1 MKIPRKAGLFLTLV
15 LSCLAN
21 VHATEL
27 YYNISMVSL
36 YKSSGVDQ
44 DYSNSTGSFD
54 EAVRPALQGG
64 VYADLG
70 NGFYVGNWN
79 STGAFGGAS
88 LEIDFYGGYTGTVS
102 EQLSYN
108 VGYGHYL
115 YPGESTWNGGELYL
129 SVTSGAVTAKITNG
143 LSGSLKDGSTAKSR
157 VSLSYDVELQEQL
170 RMTATYGIRNKA
182 AGAFNDYGLTLVRAL
197 GEGKSL
203 SATYSAATN
212 ASTDSTRKGRLVVGF
227 KQDF

>member
-1 MKIPRKAGLFLTLV
+1 MRGYVPLFRGG
-15 LSCLAN
+15 
-21 VHATEL
+21 VHA
-27 YYNISMVSL
+27 
-36 YKSSGVDQ
+36 
-44 DYSNSTGSFD
+44 
-54 EAVRPALQGG
+54 
-64 VYADLG
+64 DLDD
-70 NGFYVGNWN
+70 GFYVGNWN

-143 LSGSLKDGSTAKSR
+143 LSGTLRDGSTSKSR
-157 VSLSYDVELQEQL
+157 MSLSYNVELQEQL

-182 AGAFNDYGLTLVRAL
+182 AGAFNDSGLTLVRTL
-197 GEGKSL
+197 GEGEAL
-203 SATYSAATN
+203 SATYSAATKP
-212 ASTDSTRKGRLVVGF
+212 SSDSTRKGRLVVGF